1 MLYLNSIKNGN
12 IRGKKISHMENFYNT
27 RVLTLTPELRWANA
41 CDRTGFLAKIHH
53 MVANIRSA
61 VEFAS
66 LQNLFVT
73 CKENGSSALKLTVL

>member
-1 MLYLNSIKNGN
+1 MLNLNSIKNGN

-27 RVLTLTPELRWANA
+27 GVVFAR
-41 CDRTGFLAKIHH
+41 KIHH
-53 MVANIRSA
+53 TVVGNIYNA

-73 CKENGSSALKLTVL
+73 CNENRSSALKLNLQLTILQLISIFTSIL